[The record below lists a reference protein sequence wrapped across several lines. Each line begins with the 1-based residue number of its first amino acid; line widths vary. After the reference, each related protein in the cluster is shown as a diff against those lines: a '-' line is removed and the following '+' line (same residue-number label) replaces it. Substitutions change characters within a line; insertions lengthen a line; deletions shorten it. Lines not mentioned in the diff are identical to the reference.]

1 MVRLVVAPMILSQL
15 SLVHEPLQFVASQS
29 AGVRVADVAGAEL
42 QSAFAVKGCFISVL
56 WTWFCP

>member
-1 MVRLVVAPMILSQL
+1 MILSQL

-42 QSAFAVKGCFISVL
+42 QSAFAAKGCFVSIL